1 MIENLII
8 GGCIAAMNST
18 AITDAQKVI
27 VVYFLAHHDDGVWGQ
42 EARRQ
47 IAARMNAISR
57 TLHDV
62 ITPKP
67 MIALRPLA
75 KGQPVVVGR
84 DVMCGFGAGFW
95 KTQRG
100 LA

>member
-1 MIENLII
+1 MLRQII
-8 GGCIAAMNST
+8 IAACVAAMKSPT
-18 AITDAQKVI
+18 ITNAQKTI

-57 TLHDV
+57 SLHDV

-75 KGQPVVVGR
+75 KGQLVTTS
-84 DVMCGFGAGFW
+84 DVMGFGAAWFG
-95 KTQRG
+95 KQQRG
-100 LA
+100 QA